1 MATLGLSM
9 KFYLGTKY
17 PNWMREEEF
26 RDVPMFIS
34 HRTLLK
40 YKKLHPSL
48 TEWCLDSGGFSEL
61 TLYNEWRTTPGEYIK
76 AIRRYQ
82 DEIGKLNWAAPQDW
96 MCEPFMNEKT
106 GKSVEEHQ
114 KLTVENYLELKH
126 RADDLPIIPVI
137 QGWSLDD
144 YLRCVDMFI
153 QAGIDLEKYETVG
166 IGSVCRRQGT
176 GEAENIVYRLKPLRL
191 HGFGMKTTAVH
202 RFGYLL
208 ASSDSMAWS
217 FSGRMRP
224 DPECPKKQ
232 CTDCRHYALSWR
244 DNILNPKFPNL
255 FHQLEAEC

>member
-1 MATLGLSM
+1 
-9 KFYLGTKY
+9 
-17 PNWMREEEF
+17 MREEEF

-40 YKKLHPSL
+40 YKKLQPSL

-144 YLRCVDMFI
+144 YLRCVDMFM
-153 QAGIDLEKYETVG
+153 QAGIDLENMKLLVSDQYVADKEPGKLRTLC
-166 IGSVCRRQGT
+166 IG
-176 GEAENIVYRLKPLRL
+176 
-191 HGFGMKTTAVH
+191 
-202 RFGYLL
+202 
-208 ASSDSMAWS
+208 
-217 FSGRMRP
+217 
-224 DPECPKKQ
+224 
-232 CTDCRHYALSWR
+232 
-244 DNILNPKFPNL
+244 
-255 FHQLEAEC
+255 